1 MSDKEEGKSKSKA
14 TSARVKLL
22 LLSLTGAA
30 IPAVADAGQVVTPK
44 VPVAHVNVQQHRATP
59 QGSTLSGTQLK
70 SISGAGKQ
78 GHEGWLQ

>member
-1 MSDKEEGKSKSKA
+1 MSDKVKGKRK
-14 TSARVKLL
+14 TNTPSARVKLL

-30 IPAVADAGQVVTPK
+30 IPAVANAGPVVSPK

-59 QGSTLSGTQLK
+59 QGGTLSGTQLK

-78 GHEGWLQ
+78 GREGWLQ